1 MQVVKCDQNGYTVP
15 GRIAEPPCPGGYK
28 YGGLALRVGWAAG
41 RQTVTVK
48 KLTVRKPKLWP
59 W

>member
-1 MQVVKCDQNGYTVP
+1 MQVVKGDQNVYTVP
-15 GRIAEPPCPGGYK
+15 GHIAELPCPGGYK
-28 YGGLALRVGWAAG
+28 YGGLTLHVGWAAG

-48 KLTVRKPKLWP
+48 VLTVRKPKLWP